1 MILNKLLN
9 NDKAALNRVKKGV
22 EPILALAD
30 KYSSMSDEGLKT
42 QTGILKGRLASGE
55 TLDDILPDAFAVARE
70 AAKRV
75 LGEYPYPS
83 QLMGGYVLHNGDISE
98 QLTGSG
104 KTLTAVLPAYLNALE
119 GKGVHVITVNEYLA
133 ERDADRMGRIFQY
146 LGLSVG
152 LNVAGMSPA
161 AKRFAYGCD
170 ITYTSNSELG
180 FDYLR
185 DNMVTD
191 KKDRVLRGLNYA
203 IIDEIDSI
211 LIDDARTPL
220 IISGKPEQTDNYYVK
235 ANNIAKLLVRDK
247 DFTYDPRDKAC
258 MLTEEGIKSVET
270 LLGID
275 NLYSVDNASM
285 VHYLKQA
292 LQANYVMIKD
302 IDYIINDKGE
312 IMIVDPNTG
321 RTMEGRQWSNGLHQA
336 IQAKEGVEIKQ
347 ENRTV
352 ASITYQNL
360 FRLYKKLSGMSGTAK
375 TEEEEFLATYNM
387 RVIQI
392 PPNNPVIRVDYP
404 DYVFGTKKAK
414 YKAVVDE
421 VVRLHAKGQPVLVGT
436 VAIETSELLS
446 KMLKERNIPHNVL
459 NAKNHALEAEIISHA
474 GQKGAVTIATNMAGR
489 GTDIKLGEGVK
500 ELGGLAIIGT
510 ERHKS
515 RRIDNQLR
523 GRSGRQGDPGFSR
536 FYVSVQDDLMV
547 QFGSER
553 LEDTFAKLGD
563 EKVESKLI
571 TNSITAAQERVE
583 GINFDARKKLLE
595 YDDVLR
601 VQRETIYES
610 RDRVLDNDN
619 IHDFVCEIFRRTIHR
634 IVYRDVTSD
643 KQKIDD
649 EIAKRIVLDL
659 RPLECPYVINP
670 KELVGADRTTAD
682 KALADYFIFVY
693 ETKIKGLEEL
703 MTGVEKHIVLKFIDT
718 EWSEHIAIMDELRN
732 NIGLRGYAQIDPLK
746 EYVNEG
752 YTLFEEMMEAI
763 DEDIVKF
770 CMQLKI
776 EIHEETEETADVP
789 KQEVK
794 EETPAKNSQESVAN
808 SKMRVEQLKLAV

>member
-1 MILNKLLN
+1 MMILDKLLN
-9 NDKAALNRVKKGV
+9 NDKATLNQIKKAI
-22 EPILALAD
+22 EPILALAN
-30 KYSSMSDEGLKT
+30 KYNSMSDENLKA
-42 QTGILKGRLASGE
+42 QTGILKGRLACGE
-55 TLDDILPDAFAVARE
+55 TLDDILPDAFALARE

-152 LNVAGMSPA
+152 LNVAGMSSA

-235 ANNIAKLLVRDK
+235 ADNIAKLLVKDK

-258 MLTEEGIKSVET
+258 VLTEDGIKSIES

-275 NLYSVDNASM
+275 NLYSVNNASM

-302 IDYIINDKGE
+302 TDYIINDKGE

-515 RRIDNQLR
+515 RRIDDQLR

-553 LEDTFAKLGD
+553 LEDTFTKLGD
-563 EKVESKLI
+563 EKIESKLI
-571 TNSITAAQERVE
+571 TNSITAAQQRVE

-601 VQRETIYES
+601 AQRETIYES

-634 IVYRDVTSD
+634 IVYRNTLSD
-643 KQKIDD
+643 KQKITP
-649 EIAKRIVLDL
+649 EEASNIVLDL
-659 RPLECPYVINP
+659 KTLQCPYEIDP
-670 KELVGADRTTAD
+670 KELVGVTRNEADD
-682 KALADYFIFVY
+682 ALSGYFILVY
-693 ETKIKGLEEL
+693 ETKIKGVESL
-703 MTGVEKHIVLKFIDT
+703 MASVEKHIILKFIDI
-718 EWSEHIAIMDELRN
+718 EWADHIATMDELRN
-732 NIGLRGYAQIDPLK
+732 NIGLRGYAQIDPLQ
-746 EYVNEG
+746 EYVREG
-752 YTLFEEMMEAI
+752 YDLFEEMMKAI
-763 DEDIVKF
+763 DEDIVRF
-770 CMQLKI
+770 CMTLKI
-776 EIHEETEETADVP
+776 EFQEE
-789 KQEVK
+789 KSK
-794 EETPAKNSQESVAN
+794 EENKEAERKTEGKDCFAKPESI
-808 SKMRVEQLKLAV
+808 KTEQLALAL

>member
-1 MILNKLLN
+1 MFLDNLLN
-9 NDKAALNRVKKGV
+9 NDKTTLKHIKKAVQPALD
-22 EPILALAD
+22 LAD
-30 KYSSMSDEGLKT
+30 RYGTMSDDELKA
-42 QTGILKGRLASGE
+42 QTNTLKSRLAKGE
-55 TLDDILPDAFAVARE
+55 TLDDILPDAFAIARE

-75 LGEYPYPS
+75 IGEYPYPS

-146 LGLSVG
+146 LGLTVG

-161 AKRFAYGCD
+161 AKRFSYNCD

-220 IISGKPEQTDNYYVK
+220 IISGKPEQTSDYYVK
-235 ANNIAKLLVRDK
+235 ADNIAKLLVRDK
-247 DFTYDPRDKAC
+247 DFTLDPRDKSC
-258 MLTEEGIKSVET
+258 VLTEDGIKVVET
-270 LLGID
+270 LLSID
-275 NLYSVDNASM
+275 NLYSVENAPM
-285 VHYLKQA
+285 VHFLKQA
-292 LQANYVMIKD
+292 LQANYVMVKD
-302 IDYIINDKGE
+302 TDYIVNDKGE

-347 ENRTV
+347 ESRTV

-360 FRLYKKLSGMSGTAK
+360 FRLYNKLSGMSGTAK

-387 RVIQI
+387 RVNQI
-392 PPNNPVIRVDYP
+392 PPNNPVIRIDYP

-414 YKAVVDE
+414 YKAVIDE
-421 VVRLHAKGQPVLVGT
+421 VEALHKKGQPVLVGT

-474 GQKGAVTIATNMAGR
+474 GEKSAVTIATNMAGR

-571 TNSITAAQERVE
+571 TNSITAAQQRVE
-583 GINFDARKKLLE
+583 GMNFDARKKLLE

-601 VQRETIYES
+601 VQRETIYKS

-619 IHDFVCEIFRRTIHR
+619 IHDFVCDIFKRTIHR
-634 IVYRDVTSD
+634 IVYRNVLSD
-643 KQKIDD
+643 KQKITSK
-649 EIAKRIVLDL
+649 EAQNIVADL
-659 RPLECPYVINP
+659 KTLQCPYVIEA
-670 KELVGADRTTAD
+670 KELEGATRCEAD
-682 KALADYFIFVY
+682 DALSNYFILVY
-693 ETKIKGLEEL
+693 ETKIKGVESL
-703 MTGVEKHIVLKFIDT
+703 MASVEKHIVLKFIDI
-718 EWSEHIAIMDELRN
+718 EWADHIATMDELRN
-732 NIGLRGYAQIDPLK
+732 NIGLRGYAQIDPLQ
-746 EYVNEG
+746 EYVREG
-752 YTLFEEMMEAI
+752 YELFEEMMKAI
-763 DEDIVKF
+763 DEDIVRF
-770 CMQLKI
+770 CMTLKI
-776 EIHEETEETADVP
+776 EIEKEKSNDKEAER
-789 KQEVK
+789 K
-794 EETPAKNSQESVAN
+794 EEAMDKASM
-808 SKMRVEQLKLAV
+808 SKPEVVEQLALAL